1 MCFSRS
7 GFKAVGKAQTA
18 RNGKF
23 RGTDL
28 YVYMI
33 SEKLPAQKNGVKRIC
48 FTMAVLWLT
57 KFFVVAVHILLR
69 ILFVLANND
78 FCGSVFETQVGR

>member
-33 SEKLPAQKNGVKRIC
+33 SEKLPAQNR
-48 FTMAVLWLT
+48 TALRESVLRWL
-57 KFFVVAVHILLR
+57 
-69 ILFVLANND
+69 
-78 FCGSVFETQVGR
+78 CYG